1 MENVGYPTKSFDLL
15 RIGSKI
21 FKDKA
26 IVSAYKQITQQQLEH
41 LNLES
46 QEILLRLINI
56 LLKRDKSEE
65 ALYVVEKVL
74 EQENGNI
81 DFLEKKGAV
90 LQEMNRYEEAILI
103 FERLTQK
110 EPDNP
115 HYHNLMGECFKLM
128 GEKEKAV
135 KAFRMAISSG
145 CSDLVAIYE
154 EFEARESLS
163 FLLYE
168 DEKLDEALE
177 HILLVISKN
186 SRHPIWRLL
195 FKTLEKMGDAERLE
209 IAEANYKRAKMAE
222 KHFLKGEEYR
232 EWGDGK
238 NAVRSYE
245 MAISIYP
252 EEPEYHYALGN
263 MFLEDRE
270 YEAAEIHLTRATE
283 IFPENERYLL
293 SITGCLIGM
302 EKYEQAYEYTRRGI
316 ACSPAT
322 FINSFEMLSLALER
336 TDEYIGTLISVINSH
351 KAENFPVLL
360 KRLGKVL
367 KSNGQ
372 VEKARE
378 YFEKACEILLEKVE
392 ENPTQWKNHLLL
404 ADIVSELEN
413 PERALIHY
421 IEAKKWINS
430 GDLPVESAKLD
441 ETIARLY
448 TETGEYDKSIEAY
461 HSLITNFSSEPSY
474 YRNLGINLIKKKD
487 YKKAERE
494 LEKALGLDER
504 DPETLYYLAIASSA
518 LKDTGKA
525 VTFLR
530 SAVLIEPDFLD
541 KARGEETLDPLFK
554 DGLIDKVLQ
563 HEKNGKF

>member
-1 MENVGYPTKSFDLL
+1 MENVGYPTKSHDML

-21 FKDKA
+21 YKDKT
-26 IVSAYKQITQQQLEH
+26 IVSSYREITSQQLEH
-41 LNLES
+41 LDSES

-56 LLKRDKSEE
+56 LLKRNKTEE
-65 ALYVVEKVL
+65 ALYVVEQVL
-74 EQENGNI
+74 EEENGNP
-81 DFLEKKGAV
+81 DFLEKKGMV
-90 LQEMNRYEEAILI
+90 LQEMKRYNEAVEI
-103 FERLTQK
+103 FEKLTQK

-115 HYHNLMGECFKLM
+115 HYHNLTGECFKIM
-128 GEKEKAV
+128 DERDKAIE
-135 KAFRMAISSG
+135 AFRSAISSG
-145 CSDLVAIYE
+145 CNDLVAIYE

-168 DEKLDEALE
+168 DEKFDEALG
-177 HILLVISKN
+177 HIMHVISKN

-195 FKTLEKMGDAERLE
+195 FKTLEKMGDESRLE
-209 IAEANYKRAKMAE
+209 KAEANYKRAKMAE

-232 EWGDGK
+232 EWGDNK
-238 NAVRSYE
+238 NALKSYE

-263 MFLEDRE
+263 LFLENRE
-270 YEAAEIHLTRATE
+270 YEAADLHLTRAIE

-293 SITGCLIGM
+293 AITGCLIGM
-302 EKYEQAYEYTRRGI
+302 EKYEQAYEYTRKGI

-322 FINSFEMLSLALER
+322 FINSFEMLSLALDR
-336 TDEYIGTLISVINSH
+336 TDEYIGTLISVIDSH

-367 KSNGQ
+367 KTNGEA
-372 VEKARE
+372 EKAKE
-378 YFEKACEILLEKVE
+378 YFKKAGEILTEKVA
-392 ENPTQWKNHLLL
+392 ENPTQWRNHMLL
-404 ADIVSELEN
+404 ADIASELEN
-413 PERALIHY
+413 TEKALIHY
-421 IEAKKWINS
+421 QEAKKWINS
-430 GDLPVESAKLD
+430 TDLPVESAKLD
-441 ETIARLY
+441 ETIARIY
-448 TETGEYDKSIEAY
+448 TVMGEYDKSIEIYLA
-461 HSLITNFSSEPSY
+461 LIRNFSSETSY
-474 YRNLGINLIKKKD
+474 YRNLGINLVKKKD

-504 DPETLYYLAIASSA
+504 DPEILYYLAITNSA

-530 SAVLIEPDFLD
+530 SAVLIEPDFLE
-541 KARGEETLDPLFK
+541 KARGEEALESLFR

>member
-1 MENVGYPTKSFDLL
+1 MENVGFPTKSYDIL

-21 FKDKA
+21 YKDKA
-26 IVSAYKQITQQQLEH
+26 IVGSYKEITRQQLKH
-41 LNLES
+41 LNPES

-56 LLKRDKSEE
+56 LLKRNKREE

-74 EQENGNI
+74 DQESGNL
-81 DFLEKKGAV
+81 DFLEKKGVV
-90 LQEMNRYEEAILI
+90 LQEMKRYEEAAAIFQKLI
-103 FERLTQK
+103 EK

-115 HYHNLMGECFKLM
+115 HYHNLLGECFKITD
-128 GEKEKAV
+128 EKEKAV
-135 KAFRMAISSG
+135 QAFKRAISSG
-145 CSDLVAIYE
+145 CNDLVAIYE

-168 DEKLDEALE
+168 DDKLDEALE
-177 HILLVISKN
+177 HILRVISKN
-186 SRHPIWRLL
+186 SRHPLWRLL
-195 FKTLEKMGDAERLE
+195 FKILEKTGDSDRLE
-209 IAEANYKRAKMAE
+209 KAEADYKRAKMAE

-245 MAISIYP
+245 TAISIYP

-270 YEAAEIHLTRATE
+270 YEAAEMHLTRAIE

-293 SITGCLIGM
+293 AITGCLIGM

-322 FINSFEMLSLALER
+322 FINSYEMLSLALDR
-336 TDEYIGTLISVINSH
+336 TDEYITTLISVIDSH
-351 KAENFPVLL
+351 KGGNFPILL
-360 KRLGKVL
+360 KRLGNIL
-367 KSNGQ
+367 KSKGEM
-372 VEKARE
+372 EKAKG
-378 YFEKACEILLEKVE
+378 YFKKTEEILTEKVS
-392 ENPTQWKNHLLL
+392 ENPTQWRNHLLL
-404 ADIVSELEN
+404 ADTILELDN
-413 PERALIHY
+413 PEKALSHY
-421 IEAKKWINS
+421 LEAKKWIDS
-430 GDLPVESAKLD
+430 SDLPVESAKLD
-441 ETIARLY
+441 ETIARIY
-448 TETGEYDKSIEAY
+448 TGMGEYERSIDIY
-461 HSLITNFSSEPSY
+461 LSLNKNFSSEPSY
-474 YRNLGINLIKKKD
+474 YKNLGINLIKKKD
-487 YKKAERE
+487 FKKAERE

-504 DPETLYYLAIASSA
+504 DPETLYYLSIANSA

-530 SAVLIEPDFLD
+530 SAVLIEPDFLE

-554 DGLIDKVLQ
+554 DGLIDKILQ
-563 HEKNGKF
+563 QEKNSKL

>member
-26 IVSAYKQITQQQLEH
+26 IVGSYKQITQQQLEH
-41 LNLES
+41 LNPES

-56 LLKRDKSEE
+56 LLKRNKTEE
-65 ALYVVEKVL
+65 ALYVVEQVL
-74 EQENGNI
+74 EQESGNL

-90 LQEMNRYEEAILI
+90 LQEMKRYDEAVPI
-103 FERLTQK
+103 FEKLTQK

-115 HYHNLMGECFKLM
+115 HYHNLIGECFKLM
-128 GEKEKAV
+128 GEREKAI
-135 KAFRMAISSG
+135 KAFKRAISSG
-145 CSDLVAIYE
+145 CNDLVAIYE

-163 FLLYE
+163 FLLYD
-168 DEKLDEALE
+168 DEKLDEALG
-177 HILLVISKN
+177 HIFQVISKN

-195 FKTLEKMGDAERLE
+195 FKTLEKMGDMDRLE
-209 IAEANYKRAKMAE
+209 EAEANYKRAKMAE

-232 EWGDGK
+232 EWGDNR
-238 NAVRSYE
+238 NALRSYE

-263 MFLEDRE
+263 MFLENRE
-270 YEAAEIHLTRATE
+270 YEAAEMHLTRAIE

-293 SITGCLIGM
+293 AITGCLIGM

-336 TDEYIGTLISVINSH
+336 TNEYIETLISVIDSH

-367 KSNGQ
+367 KCNGQ
-372 VEKARE
+372 QEKARQ
-378 YFEKACEILLEKVE
+378 YFEKAGEILTEKVA
-392 ENPTQWKNHLLL
+392 ENPTQWRNHLLL
-404 ADIVSELEN
+404 ADIVSELES
-413 PERALIHY
+413 PEKALMHY
-421 IEAKKWINS
+421 LEAKKWINS
-430 GDLPVESAKLD
+430 TDLPIETAKLE
-441 ETIARLY
+441 ETIARIY

-461 HSLITNFSSEPSY
+461 HFLITNFSSEPSY
-474 YRNLGINLIKKKD
+474 HKNLGINMVRKKD

-504 DPETLYYLAIASSA
+504 DPETLYYLSIVNSA

-530 SAVLIEPDFLD
+530 SAVLIDSDFLER
-541 KARGEETLDPLFK
+541 ARGEEALESLFK